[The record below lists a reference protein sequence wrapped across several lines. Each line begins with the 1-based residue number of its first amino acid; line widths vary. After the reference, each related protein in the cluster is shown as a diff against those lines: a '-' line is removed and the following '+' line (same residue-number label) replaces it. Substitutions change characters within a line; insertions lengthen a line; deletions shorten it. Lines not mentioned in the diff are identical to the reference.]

1 MAKMLISS
9 MVKEFGPQHY
19 HNKYQSR
26 LRQIIEAK
34 INGRE
39 IVNAPAEPAESVMDI
54 WEALQHSLKRSLK
67 QVKGSTSPSPKR
79 KPRKK
84 GHLRER
90 SV

>member
-34 INGRE
+34 INSRE

-54 WEALQHSLKRSLK
+54 WEALQHSLK
-67 QVKGSTSPSPKR
+67 QVKGSTPPSPKR

>member
-34 INGRE
+34 INSRE

-67 QVKGSTSPSPKR
+67 QVKGSTPPSPKR